1 MSKKVAILGYGTTPF
16 RARWVDKTYY
26 ELAFAAAKAAL
37 DDAGLAHQ
45 EIESAVYGIYNELFE
60 RQFMPDVYVHD
71 YLGLGLKPSLRVTA
85 GGATGGAAIHT
96 GFAQIASGLYDIVLV
111 LGVEKCSDCYNPEL
125 KSSTPE
131 VLKGIIYSAD
141 MTFEAPLGLTP
152 AASYALPT
160 VAHMEKYGS
169 PTEVQM
175 AKVSVKNHKN
185 AFNNPFAQ
193 RPERITIDDVL
204 NSKKICHPFKF
215 YDNCLYSEGAS
226 ALVLVSEKMA
236 KKLKRPLGWI
246 TGLGASTDMAFTGN
260 RPDYSEFGSS
270 IEAGKAAYRMA
281 KIKNPVKALDFA
293 EMHDAFTS
301 AEIMSYEAFGFCK
314 PGDGGRLID
323 EGVTEMEGSLPVN
336 PSGGLIGCGHAVGA
350 TGVMQVGE
358 AFLQVTG
365 QAGKRQVKGARKGLV
380 QSIGGPA
387 TSWTFAF
394 IVEG

>member
-26 ELAFAAAKAAL
+26 ELAFDAAKAAL
-37 DDAGLAHQ
+37 EDAGLTHDQIQAA
-45 EIESAVYGIYNELFE
+45 IYGIYNDLFE

-71 YLGLGLKPSLRVTA
+71 YLGLGLKPSLRVTT
-85 GGATGGAAIHT
+85 GGATGGAAVQV

-111 LGVEKCSDCYNPEL
+111 LGVEKCSDCYNFEL
-125 KSSTPE
+125 KSSAPE

-169 PTEVQM
+169 PTERQM
-175 AKVSVKNHKN
+175 AKVSIKNHKN
-185 AFNNPFAQ
+185 AFNNPYAQ
-193 RPERITIDDVL
+193 RPELITIEDVL
-204 NSKKICHPFKF
+204 NSRKICYPFKF

-226 ALVLVSEKMA
+226 ALILVSEKIA
-236 KKLKRPLGWI
+236 KKSKRPLGWI

-270 IEAGKAAYRMA
+270 IEAGKAAYKMA
-281 KIKNPVKALDFA
+281 KIRNPMKELDFA
-293 EMHDAFTS
+293 ELHDAFTA
-301 AEIMSYEAFGFCK
+301 AEILSYEAFGFCN

-323 EGVTEMEGSLPVN
+323 EGITEMNGALPVN

-358 AFLQVTG
+358 AFLQVTR